1 MARLKRLLP
10 QVAVIAVLGA
20 LALTL
25 GVALGDPALEITVR
39 AREMAFYVDGQT
51 TPNPTLTLPP
61 ARRVRLTF
69 VKEDIGVDHDLV
81 LEGLGVISSVLPGDG
96 SSQVLRFKTP
106 DRPIDSTYTC
116 SLHLRMMSAALRVR
130 AGD

>member
-69 VKEDIGVDHDLV
+69 VNEDIGVDHDLV
-81 LEGLGVISSVLPGDG
+81 LAGLGVISSVLPGDG

-106 DRPIDSTYTC
+106 DRSVDGAYKC

-130 AGD
+130 ARD

>member
-39 AREMAFYVDGQT
+39 PREIAFHVRCQSAPYSSRA
-51 TPNPTLTLPP
+51 PPP

-69 VKEDIGVDHDLV
+69 VNEDIGVDHDLV